1 MGKTD
6 FVTLESA
13 MVRDWLNA
21 RIKALRDL
29 KETDRLGDLVETI
42 PTEME
47 VHLYNRIEM
56 VADAVGGELQEEY
69 YQGNYFY
76 HFLYE
81 GVKVLQISPERLGKV
96 CRKSRRMK
104 A

>member
-6 FVTLESA
+6 FVTLESV

-29 KETDRLGDLVETI
+29 KDTDRLGDMVETI

-47 VHLYNRIEM
+47 INLYDRIEM
-56 VADAVGGELQEEY
+56 VADAAGGDLQEEY

-76 HFLYE
+76 YFLYE
-81 GVKVLQISPERLGKV
+81 GVKVLQVSPERLGKYAETADV
-96 CRKSRRMK
+96 
-104 A
+104 